1 MEARAMRRAL
11 LMALGILGAAWLF
24 AAGAQGF
31 RAENVS
37 AADSAPELLPDLDQ
51 ETPSE
56 LTVEAIGSGSTRTYR
71 LGFRSAVRNIGDG
84 PLILDGARPDTSTPY
99 MTVNQVVERGDA
111 PQEVIPA
118 VGRMVYAVSPDHQ
131 HWHYLQFDRYELQSY
146 ELRRAA
152 SERTLVRDR
161 KTGFCLGDRYRV
173 TTRLVPNAAPEKFY
187 RGRCGL
193 TETELLQ
200 MHEGISVG
208 YGDAYSAFLEGQDL
222 PLSGLAGGR
231 YVLVHRVN
239 GNRHLRELS
248 YANNAASVLFELR
261 WRTRVPYLRV
271 LRTCPDTDRCDRR
284 PLAAVHP
291 AHTSALSGA
300 AGKRAAR
307 VVAHAASTANAR
319 AAHPFIPDD
328 GGLIAQPGGW
338 GELQWNF
345 SGPFGVDAPDAWTHL
360 IDAGRP
366 GGAGVIV
373 AVLDT
378 GIAYADQAPY
388 RRSPDL
394 SAASF
399 AAGYD
404 FVDDDAYPFDLNGH
418 GTHVASTIAEQTDNE
433 YGLTGLAYGVRL
445 MPVRVLDEFGNGY
458 PATIAR
464 GIRFAADHHAKVI
477 NLSLNFGPGVRAEQI
492 PQVIRAMDYAYKR
505 GSLVVAAA
513 GNGGID
519 EVAYPARAPHVV
531 AVGATTE
538 NGCLSSFSNVG
549 SGLDLVAPGG
559 GSDAYL
565 ADDANCRGGRAGRP
579 IYQSAFL
586 GGRVTDFEPAVDFI
600 GTSMATAHVSATAA
614 LTIAS
619 GVVGTKP
626 TPTVLQRRLQRTARD
641 LGSTGYDDRYGWGL
655 VNAAAATAR
664 GTARRPVPIGPPTTP
679 GTQLVPRG

>member
-1 MEARAMRRAL
+1 MRRAL
-11 LMALGILGAAWLF
+11 VIALGVFGVAWLF

-37 AADSAPELLPDLDQ
+37 AADSAPKLLPDLDQ

-56 LTVEAIGSGSTRTYR
+56 LTVQAVGSGRTRMYR

-84 PLILDGARPDTSTPY
+84 PLILDGGRPDTSTPY

-111 PQEVIPA
+111 PEKVIPE
-118 VGRMVYAVSPDHQ
+118 VGRMAYVASPDHQ

-146 ELRRAA
+146 ELRRAT
-152 SERTLVRDR
+152 SGRTLVRDR

-173 TTRLVPNAAPEKFY
+173 TTRLVPNAVPEKVY
-187 RGRCGL
+187 RSRCGL
-193 TETELLQ
+193 NDTELLQ
-200 MHEGISVG
+200 LREGISVG
-208 YGDAYSAFLEGQDL
+208 YGDDYKAFLEGQDL
-222 PLSGLAGGR
+222 PLSGLADGR

-239 GNRHLRELS
+239 ANRHLREVS
-248 YANNAASVLFELR
+248 YKNNAASILFDLR
-261 WRTRVPYLRV
+261 WRDRVPYLRV
-271 LRTCPDTDRCDRR
+271 LRACPDTDRCERR

-291 AHTSALSGA
+291 VHARAVPA
-300 AGKRAAR
+300 AATMRAAHI
-307 VVAHAASTANAR
+307 VAHAASTANAR
-319 AAHPFIPDD
+319 ATHPFIPDD
-328 GGLIAQPGGW
+328 GGLTAQPGGW
-338 GELQWNF
+338 GVLQWNF
-345 SGPFGVDAPDAWTHL
+345 TGPFGVDAPDAWAHL

-378 GIAYADQAPY
+378 GIAYADQPPY

-394 SAASF
+394 HAASF
-399 AAGYD
+399 AQGYD

-433 YGLTGLAYGVRL
+433 YGLTGLAYGVRI

-492 PQVIRAMDYAYKR
+492 PQIIQAINYAYKR

-579 IYQSAFL
+579 IYQTAFL

-626 TPTVLQRRLQRTARD
+626 TQTVLQRRLQRTARD
-641 LGSTGYDDRYGWGL
+641 LGPTGYDDRYGWGL

-679 GTQLVPRG
+679 GTQLFPQG